1 VGGTLIYT
9 YSIALDTPNQKVATD
24 SLTVEINVSSIIT
37 AIDYISVIGDDIK
50 VAFKASL
57 STTDKTT
64 LDGLINVHQG
74 EHITAIDHVEA
85 EDYPISKN
93 TTPDGKVLYAKI
105 HGQKSNV
112 SAGANHRFQLTIPY
126 TEAYFQGA
134 EIIEDIIGV
143 SDFTIRSPDQVAADD
158 FSDPDPANHIY
169 GGHIEQYG
177 YSVNMGVIK
186 YIREAKYAARL
197 PQGLVVECNVTNDT
211 AETKEIGV
219 NFILHDIR
227 TE

>member
-1 VGGTLIYT
+1 MIYN
-9 YSIALDTPNQKVATD
+9 YSIVLDTPNNKAATD
-24 SLTVEINVSSIIT
+24 SLTIEINTSSIIT
-37 AIDYISVIGDDIK
+37 ALDYIKIIGDDLEIS
-50 VAFKASL
+50 FKASL

-64 LDGLINVHQG
+64 LDNLITLHQG
-74 EHITAIDHVEA
+74 EHIEAIDHVES

-93 TTPDGKVLYAKI
+93 TTPDGKVLYTKI
-105 HGQKSNV
+105 HGMKADIIS
-112 SAGANHRFQLTIPY
+112 GGHKRFQFTIPY
-126 TEAYFQGA
+126 TEVYFQGA

-143 SDFTIRSPDQVAADD
+143 NDFTIRHPSQVAADD

-169 GGHIEQYG
+169 GGHVEQYG
-177 YSVNMGVIK
+177 YSVNMGVVK

-197 PQGLVVECNVTNDT
+197 PQGLVLECKVSNDT

-227 TE
+227 EP